1 MQNIM
6 INSVPVP
13 IDKALVDRV
22 DAMNRAER
30 HAAFLAVFGLE
41 RYSGLTDATDD
52 VAERLCEKRGLIHI
66 WRSKDPR
73 TIPAT
78 KLKLLL
84 RSYIEKN

>member
-1 MQNIM
+1 MIM

-13 IDKALVDRV
+13 IDKTLVERV
-22 DAMNRAER
+22 DSMNRVER
-30 HAAFLAVFGLE
+30 HSAFLAVFGLA
-41 RYSGLTDATDD
+41 RYRDLTEATDD